1 MRSVSNIIHFL
12 SIFVSRKTKTLFF
25 GVMFSTLVHNF
36 LFFLILL
43 NQLMRG
49 KHLKLVAAEES
60 IHTPHSSLN
69 VQLLFYIIKSRPIC
83 FLKKKK
89 KTQLHTMFS
98 TCVIGPQDPSPALHK
113 AANHLT
119 HPPPLDP
126 LISNYLKVC
135 SPLDTKASLRLIA
148 PCVCFSCHVCVCK
161 CSAM

>member
-89 KTQLHTMFS
+89 KNTTSHHVFDVCNWAS
-98 TCVIGPQDPSPALHK
+98 GSEPRAPQGCESSHASSPPRPAH
-113 AANHLT
+113 
-119 HPPPLDP
+119 
-126 LISNYLKVC
+126 
-135 SPLDTKASLRLIA
+135 
-148 PCVCFSCHVCVCK
+148 
-161 CSAM
+161 